1 MCVQTKLE
9 ENSKWYPF
17 SINSVPRVPS
27 MTLELGTRVGSL
39 TSAPSV
45 ASGARDP
52 RVLFVTGSQG
62 YPSGL
67 SGYDRLTENF
77 SSSVVCG
84 YDRKAKGWLRW
95 ANPLAR
101 GIAASRWVLPATLL
115 NELKVRGQLQR
126 SQFDL
131 VHVLW
136 GERDFGIID
145 HVAAAMGVPLVVS
158 FHAPYGT
165 DPNPLRRL
173 AAIRSLAGVVLVSS
187 SQLPFF
193 TNQLPTS
200 VPRRVILHGIDL
212 QAFSPPTVA
221 PSIRPFVVCFAGS
234 FRRDFAVLEQV
245 IERFQ
250 GDLGFEF
257 HLLVPA
263 AVQARFVRFE
273 SVKFFSG
280 LSDLEL
286 ANFYRRASCLLMTLQ
301 DSTANNAV
309 LEALATGLP
318 VVAEDVG
325 GTREYVGPA
334 AGRLLPKGD
343 VDGLVAGLRG
353 LRDDPALRRRLGEG
367 ARARA
372 GELSWESVSEEL
384 KSFYGEVVANVAM
397 AANGR
402 N

>member
-1 MCVQTKLE
+1 MSSQHE
-9 ENSKWYPF
+9 S
-17 SINSVPRVPS
+17 
-27 MTLELGTRVGSL
+27 TLSPERTGFGTRNPGPDL
-39 TSAPSV
+39 
-45 ASGARDP
+45 

-67 SGYDRLTENF
+67 SGYDRLTEKF

-101 GIAASRWVLPATLL
+101 RLAASRWVLPATLL

-145 HVAAAMGVPLVVS
+145 HVTAAMGVPLVVS

-173 AAIRSLAGVVLVSS
+173 AALRSLAGVVLVSS

-193 TNQLPTS
+193 ANQLPVS

-212 QAFSPPTVA
+212 QAFSPPASA
-221 PSIRPFVVCFAGS
+221 PSTRPFVVCFAGS
-234 FRRDFAVLEQV
+234 FRRDFAVLERV
-245 IERFQ
+245 IERVQSDF
-250 GDLGFEF
+250 GFEF

-263 AVQARFVRFE
+263 AVREKFARFK

-280 LSDLEL
+280 LSDSEL
-286 ANFYRRASCLLMTLQ
+286 ADFYRRASCLLMTLE
-301 DSTANNAV
+301 DCTANNAV

-325 GTREYVGPA
+325 GTREYVGSA
-334 AGRLLPKGD
+334 AGRLVPKGD
-343 VDGLVAGLRG
+343 VDGLIAALRG
-353 LRDDPALRRRLGEG
+353 LRNEPALRRRLGEG

-372 GELSWESVSEEL
+372 GELSWASVSGEM
-384 KSFYGEVVANVAM
+384 KSFYCEVLANVKQT
-397 AANGR
+397 ANGR